1 MGPALVQ
8 SLLQYRHLGHDSQR
22 RASGG
27 VGELCTVT
35 LVVDGAVLVRDV
47 RIGTTNV
54 ALLVADNT
62 KL

>member
-1 MGPALVQ
+1 M
-8 SLLQYRHLGHDSQR
+8 
-22 RASGG
+22 
-27 VGELCTVT
+27 CTVT